1 MSQTAPAAERTPL
14 LETGR
19 IQAVLGD
26 DCIIASP
33 SGLIRARRAA
43 GCLLEPQPGDK
54 VLALIAREDSYVLH
68 VLERKDTPAR
78 VILPSQTSLETLPRQ
93 PDGQPGGLTLR
104 ADAISMKGKD
114 MRLESDSLLASAG
127 ALDLRANVLTVTGRF
142 LNRHFTAVRDVCA
155 HAFQR
160 VGRSFGLYGK
170 RIQRVDDV
178 LETTAGRVRLSAREA
193 MRIRARDADVRAEE
207 SVSVD
212 GNRINIG

>member
-1 MSQTAPAAERTPL
+1 MNQTAPAAERASL
-14 LETGR
+14 LDTGR
-19 IQAVLGD
+19 IQAILGD

-54 VLALIAREDSYVLH
+54 VLALLTGEGGYVLH
-68 VLERKDTPAR
+68 VLERKDSPAR
-78 VILPSQTSLETLPRQ
+78 VLLPSRTSLETLP
-93 PDGQPGGLTLR
+93 GQSGGLTLR
-104 ADAISMKGKD
+104 ADAVSIKGKD
-114 MRLESDSLLASAG
+114 MRLESDSLLAEARS
-127 ALDLRANVLTVTGRF
+127 LELRANVLTVTGRF
-142 LNRHFTAVRDVCA
+142 LNRHFTAIRDVCA

-160 VGRSFGLYGK
+160 VGRSVGLYGK

-178 LETTAGRVRLSAREA
+178 FETTAGRVRLSAREA

-212 GNRINIG
+212 GKRVNIG

>member
-1 MSQTAPAAERTPL
+1 MSQTAPTAERTPL
-14 LETGR
+14 LDTGR

-26 DCIIASP
+26 DCIVASP

-54 VLALIAREDSYVLH
+54 VLALIAPEASYVLH

-78 VILPSQTSLETLPRQ
+78 VILPSQTSLETLP
-93 PDGQPGGLTLR
+93 GHPGGLTVRTDSILMR
-104 ADAISMKGKD
+104 GKD
-114 MRLESDSLLASAG
+114 MRLESDSLLAEAG

-193 MRIRARDADVRAEE
+193 MRIRARDAEVRAEE

-212 GNRINIG
+212 GKRINIG